1 MVVTTIYTLDDDKI
15 IGNIVL
21 LILNKMSIHITLKG
35 NQISTQHAY
44 GQRGKIR
51 YMKKDAKSLK
61 DSYILQ
67 AKMQYKGKPIKTSL
81 SVYIRLFFNSNHV
94 RDWDNW
100 HKLSMDSLSNIIYD
114 NDSQVKLAT
123 IQMMPIDKEA
133 PRIELI
139 FDEL

>member
-1 MVVTTIYTLDDDKI
+1 
-15 IGNIVL
+15 
-21 LILNKMSIHITLKG
+21 MSIHITLKG
-35 NQISTQHAY
+35 NPISTQHAY

-51 YMKKDAKSLK
+51 YMKKDAKSTK
-61 DSYILQ
+61 DKYILQ
-67 AKMQYKGKPIKTSL
+67 ARMQYKGKPIKTSL

-100 HKLSMDSLSNIIYD
+100 HKISMDSLTDIVYE

-123 IQMMPIDKEA
+123 IQIMPIDKEN

-139 FDEL
+139 FDEI

>member
-1 MVVTTIYTLDDDKI
+1 
-15 IGNIVL
+15 
-21 LILNKMSIHITLKG
+21 MSIHITLKG

-61 DSYILQ
+61 DNYILQ

-114 NDSQVKLAT
+114 NDSQVKVAT
-123 IQMMPIDKEA
+123 IQMMQADKEN